1 MIILVPLLFL
11 VMVILSALAFVLYWG
26 IIIGFIVWL
35 LKMLGVLAVIL
46 PLFL

>member
-26 IIIGFIVWL
+26 IIVAFVVWI
-35 LKMLGVLAVIL
+35 LKTIGVLAVIL